1 MVSNTWGVA
10 ATPLSAKEKT
20 TVPEVREGGL
30 EANKIQDLIFVK
42 PTRQTIMTAE
52 TLKKIQMDR

>member
-1 MVSNTWGVA
+1 
-10 ATPLSAKEKT
+10 LSAKEKT